1 MTQLRVSFVLES
13 WFMKKLLGIL
23 ALGLL
28 LSSNAFAEKNK
39 NTWDYPFLHYG
50 KYEVKGSKDFYEF
63 QSNLREDKDVLK
75 EFKNNKNTG
84 IISYLLFEDDKIV
97 IDVSDIPKKVS
108 SGDTIIDGLLPSHS
122 MGKSLVSY
130 VTGHAICEGYID
142 NVNVKLDDWPLIKS
156 TLYDNSVLLDL
167 LNMKGGDQK
176 WVGERMKNGSD
187 NRIKGP
193 KKENVN
199 VIGLMKVMNV
209 YLRGSEKSKLIYNY
223 SALTTNVIMNYVKHK
238 TGADWDKLLHKVFNE
253 HVGVKNSVYFSKSR
267 KYLKYD
273 DFVSARYSFYA
284 DRYDYLRIAKTMMDD
299 WHNDTCAGKYLKT
312 IYENRVQKKDNT
324 KKATDVGLYT
334 KSYGGQIHFDIF
346 GIDKTRKILG
356 LSGFAGQQILIDLDN
371 KRIIVVSSLYRNY
384 NWKKIVHSVIKG

>member
-1 MTQLRVSFVLES
+1 
-13 WFMKKLLGIL
+13 MKKLLGIIIL
-23 ALGLL
+23 SLL
-28 LSSNAFAEKNK
+28 VSNITFANKNK
-39 NTWDYPFLHYG
+39 RTWDYPFLDY
-50 KYEVKGSKDFYEF
+50 KEWEVKGSENHYKF

-346 GIDKTRKILG
+346 GIDKTRKIIG
-356 LSGFAGQQILIDLDN
+356 MSGFAGQQILIDLDN

-384 NWKKIVHSVIKG
+384 NWKKIVYSVIKN